1 MTAQVDFRKRAAL
14 GLLPGRLREMTPFQL
29 VSALVILLGILA
41 VMYPVFLMAR
51 ELLMTEGEL
60 DTSAFEQF
68 KNSPGAVDSILDTTL
83 VVALGAAGA
92 LVIGGLIAYF
102 NERTDA
108 RMGAVTDLLPFLPFL
123 IPGLAGAIGW
133 VLLLAPQAGFVNVI
147 IRDVAGMFGYEMTE
161 GPFDI
166 YSYPGLIFLYT
177 IYLVPFAFLLISA
190 GLRNI
195 DSQQEEQSRVCG
207 ASRLRTF
214 RKVVIPAVGPSIA
227 AALMLVVWHGF
238 GMYSAPVTIGPSA
251 HINIMSVEIV
261 SMLTL
266 TFPAKY
272 GAAILL
278 SLIMVSFV
286 GLAWYVQTR
295 VLRRGRHSMTGGR
308 ARQSPRSALGVWKW
322 PIRTGMML
330 YISAVTVLPVCAL
343 VLVTLNGFWSPD
355 IRWDQLSLAPLRK
368 AVFEDPATLEALK
381 NSAGL
386 ALSGATV
393 SMVLAA
399 IVSVFVVNSR
409 GRLVRFADGT
419 LKLPVIVSHVV
430 LAIGFVLA
438 FAGPPFRLGGTWLI
452 LLLAYV
458 AFFMPQ
464 GTVTT
469 DALAAQVGR
478 DLSDASKTSGAR
490 DVRTFRKIFFPL
502 MLPGIASGWALL
514 FVFILGDLEVSS
526 LLAGPNNPT
535 IGKQTLVYYT
545 EGSYAEVAS
554 LALML
559 SVVTSIVVGTVLI
572 SARRRSAHG
581 LGVAGPGQ

>member
-1 MTAQVDFRKRAAL
+1 MTIHA
-14 GLLPGRLREMTPFQL
+14 PRLREMSTFRL
-29 VSALVILLGILA
+29 FSTVVIALGILA
-41 VMYPVFLMAR
+41 VMYPVYRMAQ
-51 ELLMTEGEL
+51 ELLMTDGRL
-60 DTSAFEQF
+60 DTSAFDEF
-68 KNSPGAVDSILDTTL
+68 RDSPGAVSSIADTAL
-83 VVALGAAGA
+83 VVAVGSGGA
-92 LVIGGLIAYF
+92 LLIGGLIAYF

-147 IRDVAGMFGYEMTE
+147 IRNIAGMLGHEMTE
-161 GPFDI
+161 GPFNV

-177 IYLVPFAFLLISA
+177 IYLAPFAFLLISA

-207 ASRLRTF
+207 ASRFRTF
-214 RKVVIPAVGPSIA
+214 RKVLIPAVGPSIA
-227 AALMLVVWHGF
+227 AAGMLVVWHGF
-238 GMYSAPVTIGPSA
+238 GMYSVPVTVGPSA

-272 GAAILL
+272 GAAVLL
-278 SLIMVSFV
+278 SLVMVSFV
-286 GLAWYVQTR
+286 GIAWYVQTR
-295 VLRRGRHSMTGGR
+295 VLRRARHAVTGGQG
-308 ARQSPRSALGVWKW
+308 RQSPRTSLGGWKW
-322 PIRTGMML
+322 PVRVVIIL
-330 YISAVTVLPVCAL
+330 YLGAVTVLPVSAL
-343 VLVTLNGFWSPD
+343 VLVTLNGFWSPT
-355 IRWDQLSLAPLRK
+355 IRWSQLSLDPLRR
-368 AVFEDPATLEALK
+368 AVFEDPGTLQALK

-386 ALSGATV
+386 ALSGATA

-409 GRLVRFADGT
+409 SRLVGLADGA
-419 LKLPVIVSHVV
+419 LKLPVVVSHVV

-438 FAGPPFRLGGTWLI
+438 FAGHPFRLGGTWLI
-452 LLLAYV
+452 LFLAYV

-478 DLSDASKTSGAR
+478 NLADASKVSGAR
-490 DVRTFRKIFFPL
+490 DARTFRKVFFPL

-514 FVFILGDLEVSS
+514 FVFMLGDLEISS

-559 SVVTSIVVGTVLI
+559 SVVTSTVVGSVLL
-572 SARRRSAHG
+572 SARRRSMHG
-581 LGVAGPGQ
+581 LGLSGVRS